1 MEIIITGC
9 HASQPQPRR
18 GIRTEEETPSEYTCR
33 LLEFDESAEV
43 ASGVAEFEAEE
54 DRGET

>member
-1 MEIIITGC
+1 M
-9 HASQPQPRR
+9 